1 VTNTTETS
9 QEPSVDVIDLRIA
22 LTHSGVDVVDEIGVK
37 IRPGEVLG
45 LVGESGSG
53 KTTVGMALLG
63 HVRRGGEVAGGVI
76 RIDGRDLS
84 SLGERDLRRL
94 RGGVVSYIPQDPGT
108 SLNPALRI
116 STQLEEILEAHATD
130 GGAEQRKARVREA
143 LAEVALPSDERGNDV
158 VLAFPQIIFVLLAVS
173 AIGPKLWLIVV
184 TVGITHAPR
193 VARVIRGAAQQI
205 VERDFI
211 KADEV
216 AGERRSR
223 IIMGGLLPNVTSPLL
238 VELGLRMTFSIGLI
252 AAISFL
258 GFGLQP
264 PAADWGLM
272 INENRLSITV
282 MPWGVLLP
290 VLAIAVLTVGTNLIT
305 DGIARAAIGLDR
317 TNE

>member
-1 VTNTTETS
+1 MTDQTVERAL
-9 QEPSVDVIDLRIA
+9 DLVPEAPPPTFQRFQWLGILRNAARLTRTRIGLGMVGLIVLIA
-22 LTHSGVDVVDEIGVK
+22 LVGPLVAPHSPTEFIAAPNHGPTSDAIFGADALGRDVFSRFLHGGLTVLWMSAAATVLGVVLGTA
-37 IRPGEVLG
+37 LG
-45 LVGESGSG
+45 LVAAYS
-53 KTTVGMALLG
+53 
-63 HVRRGGEVAGGVI
+63 RGWLDDV
-76 RIDGRDLS
+76 LM
-84 SLGERDLRRL
+84 
-94 RGGVVSYIPQDPGT
+94 
-108 SLNPALRI
+108 
-116 STQLEEILEAHATD
+116 
-130 GGAEQRKARVREA
+130 
-143 LAEVALPSDERGNDV
+143 RGNDV
-158 VLAFPQIIFVLLAVS
+158 LLAFPQIIFVLLAVS

-223 IIMGGLLPNVTSPLL
+223 IILEGLLPNVTSPLL

-272 INENRLSITV
+272 INENRLSIAV

-290 VLAIAVLTVGTNLIT
+290 VLAIAVLTVGTNLVT